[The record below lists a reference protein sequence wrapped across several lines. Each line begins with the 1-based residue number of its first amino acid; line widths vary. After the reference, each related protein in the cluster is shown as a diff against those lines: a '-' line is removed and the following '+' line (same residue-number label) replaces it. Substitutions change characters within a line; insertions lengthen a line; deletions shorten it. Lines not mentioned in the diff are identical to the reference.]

1 MSVISPAGLS
11 PLQQK
16 IRSQKTDNP
25 AMYGGIDF
33 DLVPERLVRGDAA
46 ASDLRGR
53 WAKDAARLQADTAL
67 IARMEAYTMLGDTVA
82 DPYAAL
88 MTRLGFRPLVDMLGR
103 ACEEGLD
110 AVPDAPEELHRF
122 IRAMEARP
130 DWVDMKLVEAGAR
143 IQRNAMAHFAP
154 WAIRGGFVATF
165 MNKYAALP
173 MALTGTLS
181 NATAGRR
188 MKETVTFFGTSTL
201 PRALERFGPGFKAA
215 AMVRL
220 MHSMVRFNLLA
231 GSRDQ
236 ASHNQ
241 ASRWDQSVYGIPIPQ
256 VDQMPAGLI
265 SDFFLSAKALG
276 EGRTRFT
283 ADERAQVELSRY
295 RCFLLGLPED
305 LLADTPRGIV
315 DAWNARMLTLR
326 SGFDDTTCG
335 ALLRAT
341 MAAELGDL
349 STPQGRLRE
358 QFERSFAKIY
368 FLENFCDGKEARARG
383 YGVAIEPADRV
394 RAGLVGAR
402 AMAGINAHKLAR
414 RLPVVDL
421 IADRVLVQ
429 QLKRY
434 LGTLGHAEFT
444 SDASRYKPVKTP
456 TAA

>member
-1 MSVISPAGLS
+1 MSVPCIAGLS

-25 AMYGGIDF
+25 AMYGAIDF
-33 DLVPERLVRGDAA
+33 AMVPERLVRGDPA
-46 ASDLRGR
+46 ASELRGR
-53 WAKDAARLQADTAL
+53 WAKDGARLQADTAL

-88 MTRLGFRPLVDMLGR
+88 MPTLGFRPLVDMLVR
-103 ACEEGLD
+103 ACDTGLD

-122 IRAMEARP
+122 IAAMEARP
-130 DWVDMKLVEAGAR
+130 DWVDMKLVEAGAQ

-154 WAIRGGFVATF
+154 WAIRGGFIATF

-201 PRALERFGPGFKAA
+201 PGALERFGPGFKAA

-220 MHSMVRFNLLA
+220 MHSMVRFNVLS
-231 GSRDQ
+231 GGR
-236 ASHNQ
+236 NQ
-241 ASRWDQSVYGIPIPQ
+241 ADQNRAGRWDQAVYGIPIPQ

-283 ADERAQVELSRY
+283 ADERAQIELSRY

-305 LLADTPRGIV
+305 LLADTPHGIV
-315 DAWNARMLTLR
+315 DGWNARMLTLR
-326 SGFDDTTCG
+326 SGFDDSTCG

-358 QFERSFAKIY
+358 QFERSFAKMY
-368 FLENFCDGKEARARG
+368 FLENFCDGKEYRARE

-394 RAGLVGAR
+394 RAGLVGVR

-414 RLPVVDL
+414 RLPVVDVV
-421 IADRVLVQ
+421 ADRLLVQ
-429 QLKRY
+429 KLKRY

-444 SDASRYKPVKTP
+444 SDASRYKPATSRTP
-456 TAA
+456 A

>member
-1 MSVISPAGLS
+1 MSALS

-16 IRSQKTDNP
+16 IHSQKTDNP
-25 AMYGGIDF
+25 AMYGVLDF
-33 DLVPERLVRGDAA
+33 ALVPERLVRGDTA
-46 ASDLRGR
+46 ASELRGR
-53 WAKDAARLQADTAL
+53 WAKDAARLEANAEL
-67 IARMEAYTMLGDTVA
+67 MGRMEAYTLLGDTVA

-88 MTRLGFRPLVDMLGR
+88 MPTLGFRPLVDMLVK
-103 ACEEGLD
+103 ACDAGLD

-130 DWVDMKLVEAGAR
+130 AWVDMELVEAGAR

-188 MKETVTFFGTSTL
+188 IKETATFFGTSTL
-201 PRALERFGPGFKAA
+201 PGALERFGPGFKAA

-220 MHSMVRFNLLA
+220 MHSMVRFNLL
-231 GSRDQ
+231 SREKWDQ
-236 ASHNQ
+236 A
-241 ASRWDQSVYGIPIPQ
+241 VYGIPVPQ

-276 EGRTRFT
+276 DGRTRFN
-283 ADERAQVELSRY
+283 AEERAQVELSRY

-305 LLADTPRGIV
+305 LLADNPQGIV
-315 DAWNARMLTLR
+315 DNWNARMLTLR
-326 SGFDDTTCG
+326 RGFDDTTCG

-341 MAAELGDL
+341 MAADLGDL
-349 STPQGRLRE
+349 STPQGRMRE
-358 QFERSFAKIY
+358 QFERSFSKIY
-368 FLENFCDGKEARARG
+368 FLQNFCDGKEARAREF
-383 YGVAIEPADRV
+383 GVDIEPADKV

-402 AMAGINAHKLAR
+402 VMAGINAHKLAR
-414 RLPVVDL
+414 RLPVIEAL
-421 IADRVLVQ
+421 ADQHLVSK
-429 QLKRY
+429 LKRY
-434 LGTLGHAEFT
+434 LGSLGNAEFT
-444 SDASRYKPVKTP
+444 TDASKYKPA
-456 TAA
+456 TATKAA